1 MTYEKSEKKPL
12 DANYKAIYCDA
23 VYTNLQLANSYS
35 KEAVH
40 ITYSVKDDNIREL
53 FLLEV
58 VNPTENS
65 KVWRE
70 SLHKLRKRG
79 VEQVD
84 LIVSDSIPPFF

>member
-1 MTYEKSEKKPL
+1 MSNLASSFHDIRKKWKKRPL

-23 VYTNLQLANSYS
+23 LYTNLQLANSYS

-40 ITYSVKDDNIREL
+40 ITYGVKDDNTREL

-70 SLHKLRKRG
+70 SLDKL
-79 VEQVD
+79 
-84 LIVSDSIPPFF
+84 